1 MADNYLENRMEEYR
15 SGRLA
20 ARSRSTSAMRAPR
33 RADALTLHYSP
44 MPVVILADSLTSVV
58 AETVCAF
65 TAVGCRVAFTASDA
79 KEGNAVAQRAG
90 ARYYPAS
97 FSPEAILSDF
107 STHCGRHPEVIVTFL
122 PSPLSIALDAD
133 TRLINAPRHLPQA
146 TSSSDFS
153 HFARHLLYLAHPD
166 NAFLLDR

>member
-20 ARSRSTSAMRAPR
+20 SRSRTTSTMRAPR
-33 RADALTLHYSP
+33 RADTLTLHYAP
-44 MPVVILADSLTSVV
+44 MTVAILADSLTPVV

-97 FSPEAILSDF
+97 FTPEAILSDF
-107 STHCGRHPEVIVTFL
+107 SGHCGRLTEVIVTFL
-122 PSPLSIALDAD
+122 ASPLPFALDAD
-133 TRLINAPRHLPQA
+133 TRLIDASRHLPQD
-146 TSSSDFS
+146 TSNSDFS
-153 HFARHLLYLAHPD
+153 HFARHILYLAHPD
-166 NAFLLDR
+166 NAFLLG